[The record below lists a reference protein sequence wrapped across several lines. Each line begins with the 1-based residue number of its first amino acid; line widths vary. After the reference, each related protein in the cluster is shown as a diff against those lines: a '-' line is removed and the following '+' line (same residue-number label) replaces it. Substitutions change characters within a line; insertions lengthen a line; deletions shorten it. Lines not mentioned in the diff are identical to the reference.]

1 MKQQALIPNADFARL
16 LGGKRAS
23 LNTSVYRRGEFCG
36 IKPVK
41 LPNGRLMWPADEV
54 NRLLA
59 GEMPPPAEVG
69 DSTARLAAG
78 KAAAKARRLTVKS
91 VEVETVTAGE
101 VAK

>member
-1 MKQQALIPNADFARL
+1 
-16 LGGKRAS
+16 
-23 LNTSVYRRGEFCG
+23 
-36 IKPVK
+36 
-41 LPNGRLMWPADEV
+41 MWPADEV

-69 DSTARLAAG
+69 DSAARLAAG

-91 VEVETVTAGE
+91 VEVQTVTAGE

>member
-23 LNTSVYRRGEFCG
+23 LNTSVYRRGDFCG

-59 GEMPPPAEVG
+59 GEMPPTAQVG
-69 DSTARLAAG
+69 DSAVRLAAG
-78 KAAAKARRLTVKS
+78 KAAAKARRLTVNS
-91 VEVETVTAGE
+91 DEVETVTAGE

>member
-59 GEMPPPAEVG
+59 GEMPPPAQVG
-69 DSTARLAAG
+69 DSAARLAAG
-78 KAAAKARRLTVKS
+78 RAAAKARRLTVTS
-91 VEVETVTAGE
+91 AETETMSTGE
-101 VAK
+101 VTK